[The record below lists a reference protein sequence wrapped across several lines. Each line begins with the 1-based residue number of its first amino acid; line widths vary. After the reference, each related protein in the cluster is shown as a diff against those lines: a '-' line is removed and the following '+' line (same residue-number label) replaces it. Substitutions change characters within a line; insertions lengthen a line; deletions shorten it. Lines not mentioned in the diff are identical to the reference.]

1 MIVPSPLHRRS
12 RGRALNEDDL
22 VKIRHDFMCVY
33 GWIPVEE
40 FKKIKVP
47 EMLDL
52 YEHVKEE
59 LTQRYKEYV
68 AIMRTAGAK
77 TSDI

>member
-1 MIVPSPLHRRS
+1 MRIVNPLHKRS
-12 RGRALNEDDL
+12 RGRTLTEDDL
-22 VKIRHDFMCVY
+22 VKMRHDLMCVY
-33 GWIPVEE
+33 GWIPITE
-40 FKKIKVP
+40 FKKIAIP
-47 EMLDL
+47 ELLDL

-59 LTQRYKEYV
+59 LTQRYKAYV